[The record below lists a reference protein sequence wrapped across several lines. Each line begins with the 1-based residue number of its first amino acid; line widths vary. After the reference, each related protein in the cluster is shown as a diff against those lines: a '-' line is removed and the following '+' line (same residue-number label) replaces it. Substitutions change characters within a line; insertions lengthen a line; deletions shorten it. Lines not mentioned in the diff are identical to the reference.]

1 MIDSGASGN
10 FISTSFVQRNGIATR
25 RKKDGGYE
33 LMVADGSSLSVV
45 DSETMPLILAIQQ
58 HHEKVSLD
66 VVDMASHDVVMGTPW
81 LEKHNP
87 LIDWRKR
94 VLKFERCG
102 CVTDIHPT
110 HRQRAMVDEERQFC
124 ELERQPTTYSDKIG
138 KEMVSTDTEPAQPG
152 HKVRDKGRTNAPPE
166 IPEEFKKWKP
176 LFQEEEGLAAL
187 PRHQPWDHRIQL
199 QPGKDPPWGPL
210 YRLSEK
216 ELEEQRRWLKEKS
229 DKGWI
234 EKSQSPAA
242 SPAMFVPKKGGKLRM
257 VIDYRRLNEVTVKNR
272 YPLPN
277 IEEMQD
283 RLTGAN

>member
-25 RKKDGGYE
+25 QKKDGGYE

-58 HHEKVSLD
+58 HHENVCLD

-87 LIDWRKR
+87 LVDWRKR

-102 CVTDIHPT
+102 CVTDIHPI

-124 ELERQPTTYSDKIG
+124 ELERQPTTYSDRTG

-152 HKVRDKGRTNAPPE
+152 HKVREKGRINAPPE
-166 IPEEFKKWKP
+166 IPKEFKKWKP

-187 PRHQPWDHRIQL
+187 PRH
-199 QPGKDPPWGPL
+199 
-210 YRLSEK
+210 
-216 ELEEQRRWLKEKS
+216 
-229 DKGWI
+229 
-234 EKSQSPAA
+234 
-242 SPAMFVPKKGGKLRM
+242 
-257 VIDYRRLNEVTVKNR
+257 
-272 YPLPN
+272 
-277 IEEMQD
+277 
-283 RLTGAN
+283 